1 VISLAGWYSITYR
14 VMSKDNQ
21 KRFRWAEWGIYL
33 MGSATIL
40 VLLLPEVFTN
50 EVGNALY
57 VAHMQHNLSYKVY
70 SGYQVLVVCHE
81 RKFSLLRAVPIANKL
96 AKEGSP
102 MNTKYLVV
110 LSEEQRQHLE
120 KITSSGKV
128 PARQMK
134 RAKILLKSDVQT
146 SWAYERIMEAF
157 DVSAVTIAKVRKTFV
172 EQGLEVALQR
182 KKPDREYEHILDG
195 EGEAHLIA
203 LACSEPPAGRAK
215 WSLRLLQDRFVKLG
229 HVDSISY
236 ETIRRVL
243 KKTNSSPG

>member
-1 VISLAGWYSITYR
+1 
-14 VMSKDNQ
+14 
-21 KRFRWAEWGIYL
+21 
-33 MGSATIL
+33 
-40 VLLLPEVFTN
+40 
-50 EVGNALY
+50 
-57 VAHMQHNLSYKVY
+57 
-70 SGYQVLVVCHE
+70 
-81 RKFSLLRAVPIANKL
+81 
-96 AKEGSP
+96 

-128 PARQMK
+128 SARQMK
-134 RAKILLKSDVQT
+134 RAQILLKSDVPVNW
-146 SWAYERIMEAF
+146 SYERMMEAF

-182 KKPDREYEHILDG
+182 KKPDREYEHALDG

-215 WSLRLLQDRFVKLG
+215 WSLRLLQDRFVKPG
-229 HVDSISY
+229 YTDNISY